1 MDCLND
7 EIMNKDKTTTLE
19 NTDAYTN
26 VHAYAMYMPSV
37 QMSQY
42 IYVYTSHTANI
53 KYTH

>member
-1 MDCLND
+1 
-7 EIMNKDKTTTLE
+7 MNSWIDSTMKFMTKDKTTTLE

-53 KYTH
+53 K